1 MQLTSAAGGAGRAL
15 RVRLG
20 SAAAL
25 VLAAGAPVAAQA
37 ATDPSLRIEASGL
50 FYTEAQR
57 TTVYEPIGRI
67 TRLFADG
74 QTLSAQFAVD
84 VMTGASPTGANP
96 AGRALTTTSASGSST
111 TVGAD
116 AVPTAR
122 FSDTR
127 AALDLEWARPIGIAT
142 PTLGLHV
149 SREKD
154 YQSLGGNASL
164 SVDLDHRLLTVTA
177 GVGRNQDRVF
187 PMAGVV
193 RGLTTGTR
201 SVADAAD
208 KQVTSGLLGLTR
220 VLTRRWLM
228 GVNVSH
234 ISERGY
240 LTEPYKV
247 VSLLDRGTG
256 RTTGALREKRPET
269 RARTSVLLSSA
280 YHLPRNVLSLSYRDY
295 RDDWQVRSHT
305 LDGRLRMPIAEGSW
319 FEPHARFYS
328 QSAASFFRP
337 GLIDGAALPEFA
349 SADQRLGRL
358 KSLTLGA
365 TYAFRLPGQPGEW
378 SIRGEY
384 LGQFGAHH
392 PKGTVGVQ
400 RDYDLS
406 PALNVASVVV
416 GWTLER

>member
-154 YQSLGGNASL
+154 YQSHGGNASL

-234 ISERGY
+234 ISERGAQGFG
-240 LTEPYKV
+240 LRAPEGCSTAQRPE
-247 VSLLDRGTG
+247 LFL
-256 RTTGALREKRPET
+256 TGAN
-269 RARTSVLLSSA
+269 
-280 YHLPRNVLSLSYRDY
+280 PRCISIWRY
-295 RDDWQVRSHT
+295 
-305 LDGRLRMPIAEGSW
+305 
-319 FEPHARFYS
+319 
-328 QSAASFFRP
+328 SAAWAM
-337 GLIDGAALPEFA
+337 GAYCGPRI
-349 SADQRLGRL
+349 S
-358 KSLTLGA
+358 
-365 TYAFRLPGQPGEW
+365 LPG
-378 SIRGEY
+378 I
-384 LGQFGAHH
+384 
-392 PKGTVGVQ
+392 
-400 RDYDLS
+400 S
-406 PALNVASVVV
+406 PVASPFSKVTTPSTRVA
-416 GWTLER
+416 T